1 MVASSRSSTQIQ
13 WGTSASR
20 DEHEKTGD
28 EQVELNS
35 LAWQRSP
42 QAVTVADVRHGNH
55 TVPRHRPHDDPPP
68 PSSHPPRLDRV
79 QRVPPPR
86 RGQVHRPQLV
96 KHPPPPA

>member
-68 PSSHPPRLDRV
+68 PPHTRRASTAYSGS
-79 QRVPPPR
+79 PPPGGDR
-86 RGQVHRPQLV
+86 STARSWSNI
-96 KHPPPPA
+96 PPPPA